1 MKIPAIQQSFAF
13 VFLFVFILFT
23 LSAAENSGYL
33 PKPPFFTA
41 GTNPEQ
47 VLQSYPLGIITMQA
61 ALAHHGQP
69 DKKNRLANGKEGWV
83 YAVGFIK
90 KSKKY
95 RLPSGE
101 TKEVLETD
109 WGLGVR
115 NFVLVFSDK
124 DRVVIDVIYKDDGNG
139 IGVTAMELQYP
150 RPTRSGP
157 KL

>member
-1 MKIPAIQQSFAF
+1 MKIPVIQHSFAL
-13 VFLFVFILFT
+13 VFLFVLNLFT
-23 LSAAENSGYL
+23 LSAAANSGYL
-33 PKPPFFTA
+33 PKPPSFN
-41 GTNPEQ
+41 TNSDPEQ
-47 VLQSYPLGIITMQA
+47 ILQMYPLGLITMQA
-61 ALAHHGQP
+61 ALAHHGVP
-69 DKKNRLANGKEGWV
+69 DKKNRLANGKNGWV
-83 YAVGFIK
+83 YAVGHMK
-90 KSKKY
+90 NYKQY

-101 TKEVLETD
+101 TKGVMETD

-157 KL
+157 